1 MAASRRTNQRL
12 TLLMLVLASVTALT
26 LDYRGTVS
34 HGITHVRNGI
44 HDALSPIQRGI
55 SFVLNPVGDVFAG
68 VLHYG
73 SLETQ
78 NEQLRTEL
86 GNVRR
91 ELSADKYAQSQTES
105 VLALAKLPYVNGIPW
120 IPAIVIGEATSN
132 FQETIEIDKGTS
144 QGAGPAMPVVGES
157 GLVGV
162 ISAASSQSA
171 TVVLATDASSTI
183 AVRIGTGGGLY
194 RAQGAG
200 RGRAQPVL
208 RRWGDHC
215 EGRPTR
221 LHERPRWRR
230 DPGRDS
236 RRRSLIGADLGDAGG
251 GVDLGHSDR
260 RLRQLAVRRRP
271 RVARAGVNDEPRT
284 VRGAA

>member
-68 VLHYG
+68 ALHYG

-200 RGRAQPVL
+200 RGRALNLSYV
-208 RRWGDHC
+208 G
-215 EGRPTR
+215 
-221 LHERPRWRR
+221 
-230 DPGRDS
+230 
-236 RRRSLIGADLGDAGG
+236 GATTAKDGQLVYTSGLGG
-251 GVDLGHSDR
+251 GAIPAGIPVGVVSSVRTSATQAAASISVTPIVDFANLQYVDV
-260 RLRQLAVRRRP
+260 LEWL
-271 RVARAGVNDEPRT
+271 EP
-284 VRGAA
+284 A